1 MRHFDYQDGDMFAEE
16 VPLARIAAEVGTPVY
31 VYSTATFTRHYRVF
45 ADSFD
50 DTNALIAYSVKA
62 NSNIA
67 VLATLAQQGAGA
79 DVVSGGELKRALIA
93 GIPAEKIVFSGVG
106 KTSAEMRDALEAGI
120 RVFNVESLAELR
132 VLNDVAIEMGKTAPV
147 AFRVNPDVTAG
158 GHAKIS
164 TGKKENKFGIAWSQA
179 ETAYAEAAALPGI
192 EIVGVDVHIGSQ
204 ISDLA
209 PFEAAIVKVGR
220 LIKRLRAAGHKIT
233 SFDIGGGLGIPYG
246 NNAVTPPPP
255 SEYAAL
261 VKRLTADLDVE
272 MIFEPGRMIAGNSG
286 VLLSEVLY
294 VKRGE
299 DRDFLIIDAAMN
311 DLLRP
316 ALYDAYHDI
325 EPVRQGDLDR
335 METYDVVG
343 PICESGDTFTKGREM
358 PKLESGDLVVLHS
371 AGAYG
376 AAQASQYNTRP
387 LVPEVL
393 VKGDEYAVIRSRP
406 SVEDI
411 LKTESVPD
419 WLTKD
424 ENITDI

>member
-1 MRHFDYQDGDMFAEE
+1 MRHFDYKDGEMHVENI
-16 VPLARIAAEVGTPVY
+16 PLSKIAAEVGTPVY
-31 VYSTATFTRHYRVF
+31 VYSTATFTRHYKVF
-45 ADSFD
+45 AENFS
-50 DTNALIAYSVKA
+50 DTEALVAYSVKA

-67 VLATLAQQGAGA
+67 VLATLAKLGAGA

-93 GIPAEKIVFSGVG
+93 GIPAKKIVFSGVG
-106 KTSAEMRDALEAGI
+106 KTREEMEDALTAGI
-120 RVFNVESLAELR
+120 RVFNVESLPELR
-132 VLNDVAIEMGKTAPV
+132 LLNEIALSMGKKAPI

-158 GHAKIS
+158 GHDKIS
-164 TGKKENKFGIAWSQA
+164 TGKKENKFGIAWSR
-179 ETAYAEAAALPGI
+179 AEATYSEAAKLPAI
-192 EIVGVDVHIGSQ
+192 KIVGVDVHIGSQ

-209 PFEAAIVKVGR
+209 PFEKAIVKVGG
-220 LIKRLRAAGHKIT
+220 LIKRLRAAGHSIT

-246 NNAVTPPPP
+246 NNTTPPPLP
-255 SEYAAL
+255 SEYAAM
-261 VKRLTADLDVE
+261 VKRLTADLNVE

-286 VLLSEVLY
+286 ILLSEVLY

-316 ALYDAYHDI
+316 ALYDAFHDM
-325 EPVRQGDLDR
+325 EAVKQPSLDH

-358 PKLESGDLVVLHS
+358 PKLESGELIVLHS

-387 LVPEVL
+387 LIPEVL
-393 VKGDEYAVIRSRP
+393 VNGDEFAVIRSRP

-411 LKTESVPD
+411 LKTESLPD
-419 WLTKD
+419 WLD
-424 ENITDI
+424 NEL

>member
-1 MRHFDYQDGDMFAEE
+1 MRHFDYQNGDMFAENI
-16 VPLARIAAEVGTPVY
+16 PLSRIASEVGTPVY
-31 VYSTATFTRHYRVF
+31 VYSTATFTRHYQVF
-45 ADSFD
+45 ANSFSD
-50 DTNALIAYSVKA
+50 IEALIAYSVKA

-67 VLATLAQQGAGA
+67 VLATLAKLGAGA

-93 GIPAEKIVFSGVG
+93 GVPAGKIVFSGVG
-106 KTSAEMRDALEAGI
+106 KTREEMVDALQAGI
-120 RVFNVESLAELR
+120 RVFNVESLAELH
-132 VLNDVAIEMGKTAPV
+132 VLNQTALDMGKIAPV

-164 TGKKENKFGIAWSQA
+164 TGKKENKFGVAWSQA
-179 ETAYAEAAALPGI
+179 EATYAEAAALPGI

-209 PFEAAIVKVGR
+209 PFEAAITKVGG
-220 LIKRLRAAGHKIT
+220 LIKRLRGAGHKIT

-246 NNAVTPPPP
+246 NNAATPPPP

-261 VKRLTADLDVE
+261 VKRLTADMDVE

-325 EPVRQGDLDR
+325 EPVRQGDLNK

-343 PICESGDTFTKGREM
+343 PICESGDTFTKGREIN
-358 PKLESGDLVVLHS
+358 V
-371 AGAYG
+371 
-376 AAQASQYNTRP
+376 
-387 LVPEVL
+387 
-393 VKGDEYAVIRSRP
+393 
-406 SVEDI
+406 
-411 LKTESVPD
+411 
-419 WLTKD
+419 
-424 ENITDI
+424 TDI

>member
-1 MRHFDYQDGDMFAEE
+1 MRHFEYQDGDMFAED
-16 VPLARIAAEVGTPVY
+16 VSLAQIAAEVGTPVY
-31 VYSTATFTRHYRVF
+31 VYSTATFARHYRVF
-45 ADSFD
+45 AESFD
-50 DTNALIAYSVKA
+50 DTEALVAYSVKA

-79 DVVSGGELKRALIA
+79 DVVSGGELKRALVA
-93 GIPAEKIVFSGVG
+93 GIPAAKIVFSGVG
-106 KTSAEMRDALEAGI
+106 KTRTAMQDALIAGI
-120 RVFNVESLAELR
+120 RVFNVESLAELY
-132 VLNDVAIEMGKTAPV
+132 VLNDIAVELGKIAPI

-179 ETAYAEAAALPGI
+179 ESTYSEAATLPGI

-204 ISDLA
+204 ISELA
-209 PFEAAIVKVGR
+209 PFETAIVKVSG
-220 LIKRLRAAGHKIT
+220 LIKRLRAAGHKIS

-246 NNAVTPPPP
+246 NNETPPPPP

-261 VKRLTADLDVE
+261 VKRLTADLDVN

-286 VLLSEVLY
+286 ILLSEVLY

-311 DLLRP
+311 DLIRP
-316 ALYDAYHDI
+316 ALYDAYHEM
-325 EPVRQGDLDR
+325 EPVRQGDLDK

-358 PKLESGDLVVLHS
+358 PKLESGDLIVLHS

-393 VKGDEYAVIRSRP
+393 VNGAEYAVIRSRP
-406 SVEDI
+406 SIEDI
-411 LKTESVPD
+411 LKTESMPD
-419 WLTKD
+419 WLTKHD
-424 ENITDI
+424 NITDI

>member
-1 MRHFDYQDGDMFAEE
+1 MPHFDYHDGEMFAED
-16 VPLARIAAEVGTPVY
+16 VALSRIADEVGTPVY
-31 VYSTATFTRHYRVF
+31 VYSTATFTRHFRVF

-50 DTNALIAYSVKA
+50 DPRALIAYSVKA

-67 VLATLAQQGAGA
+67 VLATLAKQGAGA

-93 GIPAEKIVFSGVG
+93 GIPASKIVFSGVG
-106 KTSAEMRDALEAGI
+106 KTRTEMHDALIAGI
-120 RVFNVESLAELR
+120 RVFNVESLEELR
-132 VLNDVAIEMGKTAPV
+132 LLNEVALELGKIAPI

-164 TGKKENKFGIAWSQA
+164 TGKKENKFGIAWSQS
-179 ETAYAEAAALPGI
+179 EQAYAEAARLPAI

-204 ISDLA
+204 ISELA
-209 PFEAAIVKVGR
+209 PFEAAIVKVGG
-220 LIKRLRAAGHKIT
+220 LIKRLRAAGHTIS

-246 NNAVTPPPP
+246 NNEAAPPSP

-261 VKRLTADLDVE
+261 VKRLTADLNVD

-286 VLLSEVLY
+286 VLLSKVLY

-311 DLLRP
+311 DLIRP
-316 ALYDAYHDI
+316 ALYDAYHDM
-325 EPVRQGDLDR
+325 EPVLQGDLDK

-343 PICESGDTFTKGREM
+343 PICESGDTFSKGREM
-358 PKLESGDLVVLHS
+358 PRLESGNLIVLHS

-393 VKGDEYAVIRSRP
+393 VNGADYAVIRDRP
-406 SVEDI
+406 SIEDI
-411 LKTESVPD
+411 LKTESLPN
-419 WLTKD
+419 WL
-424 ENITDI
+424 